1 MLYFGSLSIRGHF
14 FCYPPSPS
22 CLSTV
27 YRRPTTAGG
36 LCVSSYTASSSPAG
50 GGALAN
56 MRRERGHM
64 QPGSG
69 MQRSWAAVGR
79 MDLNCTRT
87 FQDSCITYLRL
98 LALIQGLYSRC
109 DFSQAHL
116 LSRLCILTFGLVI
129 NTDID
134 QSQIAWWHTAGCSY
148 HPSYPISSLVI
159 WWRRLNVHC
168 ENVVPWFLFACQ
180 W

>member
-1 MLYFGSLSIRGHF
+1 MASI
-14 FCYPPSPS
+14 SATPS

-27 YRRPTTAGG
+27 YRRPTAG
-36 LCVSSYTASSSPAG
+36 LCVSSYTVSSSPAG

-79 MDLNCTRT
+79 TDLNCTRT
-87 FQDSCITYLRL
+87 FQDSCITFLRL
-98 LALIQGLYSRC
+98 LDLIQGLYFLRRE
-109 DFSQAHL
+109 FSQAHS
-116 LSRLCILTFGLVI
+116 LSRLCILTFGLVT
-129 NTDID
+129 NID
-134 QSQIAWWHTAGCSY
+134 SGQSQIAWWFMVWCSC
-148 HPSYPISSLVI
+148 HLSYPISSLVI
-159 WWRRLNVHC
+159 LLYPLINIYFN
-168 ENVVPWFLFACQ
+168 NVVLCFLFVCQ